1 MSPMA
6 TSWIVLACVFGGA
19 LLGMLLRVVLP
30 EHHQSTDS
38 KHVLELLLGLIGT
51 MAALVLGL
59 LVATAESSYTT
70 RCTEFTQ
77 MSANFI
83 LLDRALALYGPE
95 TKETRDLLRRSGA
108 RIVHRI
114 RPESG
119 TPGKFDPADAWPG
132 ILYTKI
138 QQLSPHND
146 AQRSIQAQALTMVLN
161 LAQTRWLLFAQSGS
175 LIPIPFLVVLV
186 FWLSAIFACLGLFA
200 PRNATVVA
208 ALLVGALSIS
218 AAIFLILEL
227 DQPFA
232 GLIQISKASLL
243 NALAELGK

>member
-83 LLDRALALYGPE
+83 LLDRALALYEGNP
-95 TKETRDLLRRSGA
+95 RSTPAFGRPYCPSDSA
-108 RIVHRI
+108 RKRYAREV
-114 RPESG
+114 RPCRCLARNS
-119 TPGKFDPADAWPG
+119 
-132 ILYTKI
+132 LY
-138 QQLSPHND
+138 
-146 AQRSIQAQALTMVLN
+146 
-161 LAQTRWLLFAQSGS
+161 
-175 LIPIPFLVVLV
+175 
-186 FWLSAIFACLGLFA
+186 
-200 PRNATVVA
+200 
-208 ALLVGALSIS
+208 
-218 AAIFLILEL
+218 
-227 DQPFA
+227 
-232 GLIQISKASLL
+232 
-243 NALAELGK
+243 